1 MNKEEFKKAMKNPK
15 NVYCLVSTDS
25 AMVDLYSKRFK
36 EAIGAELVSHG
47 KIKPYGKLFKKK
59 TLNVLYMPKVDEELF
74 NKKEYIFVYTDSID
88 KRSSA
93 YKKHKD
99 QFIEL
104 KNDYTKYIIE
114 HTGMAEEEAK
124 YLIKISNNDFGL
136 ILSAIDAY
144 NESDKDTAQLTD
156 YSSDIYGW
164 VDAYIK
170 KEPLPRCIESPISI
184 MALLSTNCTNLLRV
198 KQKNN
203 AGMNP
208 YIVTCMLK
216 LSPYISEEELVK
228 IIGDCFYLDC
238 QIKKG
243 LIDIDDTIN
252 YLILR
257 RYGHGFTNEV

>member
-59 TLNVLYMPKVDEELF
+59 TLNVLYMPKVD
-74 NKKEYIFVYTDSID
+74 
-88 KRSSA
+88 
-93 YKKHKD
+93 
-99 QFIEL
+99 
-104 KNDYTKYIIE
+104 DYTKYIIE